1 MILKRQTVQGLVFH
15 DKELGFILNF
25 SVRKKTGVTN
35 FLFAKNILGWTGRC
49 MSVCR
54 KIRRVTTKS
63 LGPEGRKTVL
73 IRVEKKEQRERSGV
87 QSTAPGALQAQD
99 ASTSALQKLTI
110 QQPREETVDKSVRAH
125 GPEEGHYSF
134 PLVPDGFGGSTGFK
148 LAFEE

>member
-87 QSTAPGALQAQD
+87 
-99 ASTSALQKLTI
+99 
-110 QQPREETVDKSVRAH
+110 
-125 GPEEGHYSF
+125 
-134 PLVPDGFGGSTGFK
+134 
-148 LAFEE
+148 